1 MEGRE
6 NGSITTSPRN
16 GTRDA
21 AFPTYAIQAGRKDM
35 PIRVLVVDDDEDFLW
50 LIGLSLRG
58 HDDIVVIGEAQEPE
72 TGVALALQEQ
82 QLDIVVMDL
91 MMPRINGFEA
101 TRRIKRLRPD
111 VKVLVVTSL
120 FDDDATRQEMYR
132 SGADAVLGK
141 HNIAT
146 ALVPTLRW
154 LQKASASSRGAA

>member
-6 NGSITTSPRN
+6 NGPITTSPRN

-58 HDDIVVIGEAQEPE
+58 HDDIVVIGEVQEPE
-72 TGVALALQEQ
+72 TGVALALQE

-101 TRRIKRLRPD
+101 TRRIKQLRPD

-120 FDDDATRQEMYR
+120 FDDAAIRQEMYR

-154 LQKASASSRGAA
+154 LQKASSSSKGAA

>member
-1 MEGRE
+1 
-6 NGSITTSPRN
+6 
-16 GTRDA
+16 
-21 AFPTYAIQAGRKDM
+21 M

-50 LIGLSLRG
+50 LIGLSLRRQ
-58 HDDIVVIGEAQEPE
+58 DDIMVIGEVLEPE
-72 TGVALALQEQ
+72 AGVALALQA

-101 TRRIKRLRPD
+101 TSRIKQLRPD

-120 FDDDATRQEMYR
+120 FDDDAIRQEMYR

-141 HNIAT
+141 HNIVT

-154 LQKASASSRGAA
+154 LQKATSKGAA